1 MAVLNRFSTGGG
13 IPDDLNTTPAEVL
26 EGFKFIGSLQDDI
39 EVGTLKLTGN
49 ANSQHVLKNQTFYTI
64 NPKEILTGNLEVNN
78 ISNFILTLSNGS
90 NIVVQW
96 TNPVVVVGRPYS
108 GVYIRYQTGSYPS
121 TNSGT
126 QAYKG
131 VGSSQNPSAVSQVNL
146 SLPAL
151 DTTYYFIIYS
161 YCVTSNGELLG
172 AQLKATVRTGA
183 IQTITIKSTSN
194 YTIPAGYSSIDIFCV
209 GGGGGGGGSRSS
221 SSSGRSEGTGGIG
234 GTGIILLRIH

>member
-1 MAVLNRFSTGGG
+1 M
-13 IPDDLNTTPAEVL
+13 
-26 EGFKFIGSLQDDI
+26 
-39 EVGTLKLTGN
+39 
-49 ANSQHVLKNQTFYTI
+49 
-64 NPKEILTGNLEVNN
+64 
-78 ISNFILTLSNGS
+78 
-90 NIVVQW
+90 
-96 TNPVVVVGRPYS
+96 VVGRPYS

>member
-96 TNPVVVVGRPYS
+96 TNPAVVVGRPYS

-221 SSSGRSEGTGGIG
+221 SSSGRSEGTGGVG